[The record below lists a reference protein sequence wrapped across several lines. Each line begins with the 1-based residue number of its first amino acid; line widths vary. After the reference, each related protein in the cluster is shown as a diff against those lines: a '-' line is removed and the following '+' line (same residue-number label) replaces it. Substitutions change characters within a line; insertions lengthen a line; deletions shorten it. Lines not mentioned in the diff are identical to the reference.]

1 MTEIESTT
9 TLWSLIYGRELKSI
23 DWDSDESWALPLL
36 KQPERIKNLGC
47 QRKQKKVQPWFQEQ
61 FKRKTYHQLVVS
73 KVKDAEK
80 IAAVTGAT
88 ISTKAAINAVQDAI
102 DKIKVLFSLRLG
114 KLGSLYKPTV
124 F

>member
-36 KQPERIKNLGC
+36 KQPERIKKFGLSKKAKN
-47 QRKQKKVQPWFQEQ
+47 KVQPWFQEQ

-102 DKIKVLFSLRLG
+102 DKIKSIVQPPAWEIR
-114 KLGSLYKPTV
+114 
-124 F
+124 